1 MKCRVQVYFK
11 ILGDSQ
17 DKTKAIGKPFDFKCK
32 WEVLC
37 WKTSKITLATLYHA
51 IKSGCFTFQFQP
63 WALIS
68 GKLSDNQ
75 TKDSQNKPQS
85 LAKYYD
91 FVYKLIECHR
101 VLTSSHNAFVTNLN
115 KIGNLIPGYLIQ
127 AFSSNPDIVVHG
139 TLSQFPFA
147 VTVQYTCSS
156 SERSYQHIC
165 I

>member
-1 MKCRVQVYFK
+1 MK
-11 ILGDSQ
+11 S
-17 DKTKAIGKPFDFKCK
+17 
-32 WEVLC
+32 E
-37 WKTSKITLATLYHA
+37 
-51 IKSGCFTFQFQP
+51 CFAFQFQP

-85 LAKYYD
+85 LAEYYD

-127 AFSSNPDIVVHG
+127 AFSSNPDIVVHS

-147 VTVQYTCSS
+147 VTVQYTRSS